1 MSEPSQGHSRR
12 PPQISPHGIPSDGS
26 SAPSSSSIQS
36 PLSPV
41 SGLPRLGPTSRP
53 SSGMGPAQFQS
64 YPLSGPGSRHGGYPQ
79 VFYPAPVTQTHQTT
93 LPGYHEISH
102 GSAAYAEPGAIPINP
117 QVPGPQGQKR
127 AYRQRRKDP
136 SCDACRER
144 KVKVGI
150 HQDPSSWTL
159 IFGSVMPATACLARN
174 AKVEMLLANSQ
185 KRRIDE

>member
-12 PPQISPHGIPSDGS
+12 PPQISPHGIPSEGS
-26 SAPSSSSIQS
+26 SAPSSSSLQS
-36 PLSPV
+36 PLSPG

-64 YPLSGPGSRHGGYPQ
+64 YPLSGPGSRHGAYPQ
-79 VFYPAPVTQTHQTT
+79 MFYPAPVTQNHPTT

-102 GSAAYAEPGAIPINP
+102 GSATYAETGAIPINP
-117 QVPGPQGQKR
+117 QVSGPQGQKR

-144 KVKVGI
+144 KVKVGN
-150 HQDPSSWTL
+150 HQDPTSRAL
-159 IFGSVMPATACLARN
+159 IFCSVTPVTACLAQN
-174 AKVEMLLANSQ
+174 AKAETLLASSQ